1 MQGFKYDTA
10 RLLALLGCLL
20 LVGCGS
26 DGSSKNQPA
35 TQSDSADELTSLDL
49 PELHLEAIETRKELT
64 WGAIVHDFDKDGV
77 LDFLLN
83 GHSQTRADRVY
94 YRRGDAFVPSD
105 FVFPRSP
112 DRHACA
118 AGDVN
123 LDGLSDVYCTEGAVK
138 GTGEGQN
145 QLFLGEEP
153 QRRFRLVTE
162 DHGARDPTARGRQ
175 VIFFHF
181 NQDDFPDLYVTT
193 WGDREDEA
201 LNENSVFV
209 NQAGRFRREHS
220 PLTGEQGHRCLSA
233 RDINRD
239 GRDDVLLCNPRS
251 GGSLFLSRG
260 EEEYVRLLLPEP
272 KLWWADITTGD
283 INGDSRPDLLVLNG
297 DGHLRVYYHSGDN
310 SAPYQQLA
318 FKRLVGRHGLGPA
331 QATLKLAMVDLAVAD
346 INDDGALDV
355 YIARGAALSDPEP
368 VVDVEDL
375 LLLGP
380 ELRQAVLIPAASE
393 GRAYQVYGLGDR
405 FLVLN
410 SGERWQGDV
419 SIVSLDKAEIKTKH

>member
-1 MQGFKYDTA
+1 M
-10 RLLALLGCLL
+10 GCLL
-20 LVGCGS
+20 LVGCEA
-26 DGSSKNQPA
+26 DGPSNSQPA
-35 TQSDSADELTSLDL
+35 TPSLIPLEL
-49 PELHLEAIETRKELT
+49 PGLHLEAIDTREGLT

-94 YRRGDAFVPSD
+94 YRRGDAFIPSD
-105 FVFPRSP
+105 FIFPRSN

-118 AGDVN
+118 AADVN
-123 LDGLSDVYCTEGAVK
+123 LDGLSDVYCTEGAFK
-138 GTGEGQN
+138 GTGEGHN
-145 QLFLGEEP
+145 QLFLGEP
-153 QRRFRLVTE
+153 QGRFRLVTD

-181 NQDDFPDLYVTT
+181 NQDEFPDLYVTT
-193 WGDREDEA
+193 WGDREDNA

-209 NQAGRFRREHS
+209 NQAGHFRRESS
-220 PLTGEQGHRCLSA
+220 PLTGEQGQRCLSA
-233 RDINRD
+233 RDINQD
-239 GRDDVLLCNPRS
+239 GRDDVLLCRPRS

-260 EEEYVRLLLPEP
+260 KEEYERLLLPEP
-272 KLWWADITTGD
+272 KLWWGDITTGD

-310 SAPYQQLA
+310 TEPYQQLA
-318 FKRLVGRHGLGPA
+318 FKRLVGHHGLGPA
-331 QATLKLAMVDLAVAD
+331 HTKLKRTTVDLAVAD
-346 INDDGALDV
+346 INGDGALDV
-355 YIARGAALSDPEP
+355 YIARGAPLSDPEP
-368 VVDVEDL
+368 VIDTTDL

-380 ELRQAVLIPAASE
+380 ELRQAVLIPAAQE

-410 SGERWQGDV
+410 SGERWNGEV
-419 SIVSLDKAEIKTKH
+419 LVVSLGQTAIEVKH